1 MKRTILGVSA
11 ALVALGIFTAP
22 LMARPAMCPQAK
34 PGCAGKCHGDDRIA
48 KCPPKS
54 GAPTAPK
61 VQ

>member
-1 MKRTILGVSA
+1 MKRTVFGVSA

-34 PGCAGKCHGDDRIA
+34 PGCAGKCHGDDKIA

-54 GAPTAPK
+54 ETAQSPE